1 MNVLDK
7 KWVHVVKGTE
17 LARELRIEDDS
28 IFTIDKEE
36 VIGCSEWMR
45 DAEGAF
51 EHIVSLHNASLG
63 E

>member
-36 VIGCSEWMR
+36 VIGQC
-45 DAEGAF
+45 A
-51 EHIVSLHNASLG
+51 N
-63 E
+63 